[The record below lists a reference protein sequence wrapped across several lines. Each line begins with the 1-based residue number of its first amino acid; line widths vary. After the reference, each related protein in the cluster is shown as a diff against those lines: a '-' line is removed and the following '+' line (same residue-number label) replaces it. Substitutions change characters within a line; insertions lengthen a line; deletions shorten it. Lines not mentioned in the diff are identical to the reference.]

1 MTQVVFLFG
10 HVNLITAQLLFTN
23 KSCTATV
30 SCGNL
35 LVFFYAKKWRENYSK
50 KSISENGLCLSHRCN
65 HTVHGYVFYSLYVL
79 NGSVLMETT
88 GQSSVLAAIRAN
100 GGVYMFGTSLPI
112 WAVILIEF
120 CFAYMLEVLVGSPLS
135 FRLAS
140 RVFDPKENHPMI
152 FETAIICATVGIMC
166 PAMSFLAAW
175 FYYPYYA
182 GFHILTL
189 LANWLKLVCYNL
201 PFAYFSQLFFIQPIV
216 RVLFKALF
224 AKQIKARVDKA
235 HDDEAK
241 GLEEDRPL
249 DETEAIA
256 DVWKR
261 MDELSEMLAHERRQR
276 KRLQEK
282 VENNSHS

>member
-1 MTQVVFLFG
+1 MIERRSVLQQIMRKDLP
-10 HVNLITAQLLFTN
+10 
-23 KSCTATV
+23 
-30 SCGNL
+30 
-35 LVFFYAKKWRENYSK
+35 VFFYAK
-50 KSISENGLCLSHRCN
+50 NGGKVMPQNQFQRMVFAFLTVVI
-65 HTVHGYVFYSLYVL
+65 TVHGYIFYSLYVL
-79 NGSVLMETT
+79 NGSILMEPT

-135 FRLAS
+135 FRLAC
-140 RVFDPKENHPMI
+140 RVFDPRKNHPMI

-182 GFHILTL
+182 GFNFLTL
-189 LANWLKLVCYNL
+189 LANWLKLVCCNL
-201 PFAYFSQLFFIQPIV
+201 PFAYFSQLFFIQPFV

-224 AKQIKARVDKA
+224 AKQIKARAEKA
-235 HDDEAK
+235 KNDEALGMEK
-241 GLEEDRPL
+241 DRPA

-276 KRLQEK
+276 KRLQARVDKQEK
-282 VENNSHS
+282 